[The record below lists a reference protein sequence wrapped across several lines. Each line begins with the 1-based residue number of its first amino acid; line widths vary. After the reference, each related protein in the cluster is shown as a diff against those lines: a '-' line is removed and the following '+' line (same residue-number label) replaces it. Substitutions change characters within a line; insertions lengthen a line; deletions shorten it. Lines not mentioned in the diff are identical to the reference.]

1 MVTWLKSST
10 KKRKSI
16 QQLQSNLNLNA
27 CKVKATYEKYSYQ
40 AVEHKKP
47 SYIDKY
53 FELIIDISKNVFL
66 H

>member
-1 MVTWLKSST
+1 M
-10 KKRKSI
+10 

-27 CKVKATYEKYSYQ
+27 CKVKATYEKHSYQ